1 MAVKIYGVS
10 GATGTQHVLVVA
22 KELGVPYT
30 IVPVDM
36 KAGAHK
42 TAEYIA
48 TMHPFGQTPVLEDE
62 DGFKVYE
69 ARAIGRY
76 LAAKAGDERL
86 LPRTDVKKLAHF
98 EQAASVEQHDFHP
111 LALGIALERY
121 YKPLRGQ
128 ATDEK
133 RVAELEAALVEKLKV
148 YEVILGKT
156 KYLAGDVSVFLP
168 YLRYPFAQRLVT
180 DQFLKATPNVARW
193 WADISS
199 RASWK
204 ANGRVRVPRQRRVF

>member
-1 MAVKIYGVS
+1 MAVKFYGDKAVS
-10 GATGTQHVLVVA
+10 GTQHVLVVA

-30 IVPVDM
+30 IVHVDM
-36 KAGAHK
+36 NAGAHK

-48 TMHPFGQTPVLEDE
+48 TKHPFGQTPVLEDE

-86 LPRTDVKKLAHF
+86 LPRTNVKKLALF

-111 LALGIALERY
+111 LVLGIALERY
-121 YKPLRGQ
+121 YKPRWGQ

-133 RVAELEAALVEKLKV
+133 RLAELEAALVEKLKV
-148 YEVILGKT
+148 YEVILGKS
-156 KYLAGDVSVFLP
+156 KYLAGDELTLADLFHLP
-168 YLRYPFAQRLVT
+168 FGTQLTEQLGFQG
-180 DQFLKATPNVARW
+180 LKATPNVARW

-204 ANGRVRVPRQRRVF
+204 AVLAEAEGSQ